1 MTFCYLGCNS
11 RWGFKFDE
19 HVARLTS
26 SITQALHLLDKGEQ
40 DSAVSPAQVS
50 AALQCLCLCKKV
62 ENGGIKEMLQADFS
76 FSVGD
81 TLADAAQHPTG
92 SQPQQHTGHSH

>member
-11 RWGFKFDE
+11 RWGFKFNE
-19 HVARLTS
+19 HVACLTS
-26 SITQALHLLDKGEQ
+26 SITQAPHLLDEGEQ

-76 FSVGD
+76 VGD

>member
-19 HVARLTS
+19 HVAHVTS
-26 SITQALHLLDKGEQ
+26 SSTQALHLPDKGKQ
-40 DSAVSPAQVS
+40 DSAVSPTRVG
-50 AALQCLCLCKKV
+50 AALQCLRLCRKI
-62 ENGGIKEMLQADFS
+62 ENEGAKEALWADFS
-76 FSVGD
+76 FSVSH

-92 SQPQQHTGHSH
+92 SQLHSHPAHGH